1 MTRERRTNITRKIL
15 WGVGFV
21 MLIIALYLAFL
32 YAPREKTMG
41 DVQRIFYFHM
51 PLAWNGFL
59 ALFVTFIFGI
69 KYLISRKVMDD
80 LIATS
85 SAEIGL
91 FFITLAIITG
101 SLWARPAWGT
111 FWVWEPR
118 LTTAFILWLMYVFYI
133 FLRRSIEDRD
143 RARLITSV
151 YGIIAFVNVPLVF
164 MSIRWWRTQH
174 PVVIKM
180 GKFEMA
186 PQMVQTLLFSL
197 ATFTV
202 IYFMI
207 LLQRL
212 TVEKLEE
219 NVRNLKDKARE
230 ALQ

>member
-1 MTRERRTNITRKIL
+1 MARNSGTNRTKRVL
-15 WGVGFV
+15 WATGFV
-21 MLIIALYLAFL
+21 LLIIALYLAFL

-59 ALFVTFIFGI
+59 AFFVTFIFGI
-69 KYLISRKVMDD
+69 KYLISRKVTDD
-80 LIATS
+80 LVAAS

-143 RARLITSV
+143 RARLISSV

-212 TVEKLEE
+212 AVEKLEE
-219 NVRNLKDKARE
+219 SVRNLKDKARE
-230 ALQ
+230 VLQ

>member
-1 MTRERRTNITRKIL
+1 MTNKKSAHIIKKTL
-15 WGVGFV
+15 WSIGFV

-59 ALFVTFIFGI
+59 ALFVTFIYGI
-69 KYLISRKVMDD
+69 KYLVTRKVMDD
-80 LIATS
+80 MIALS

-91 FFITLAIITG
+91 FFITLTIITG

-118 LTTAFILWLMYVFYI
+118 LTTAFILWLMYVFYL
-133 FLRRSIEDRD
+133 FLRYSIDDRD

-174 PVVIKM
+174 PVIVKM
-180 GKFEMA
+180 GKFDMA

-207 LLQRL
+207 FTQRL
-212 TVEKLEE
+212 SVEKLQEG
-219 NVRNLKDKARE
+219 VRTLKDKTKE
-230 ALQ
+230 VIQ